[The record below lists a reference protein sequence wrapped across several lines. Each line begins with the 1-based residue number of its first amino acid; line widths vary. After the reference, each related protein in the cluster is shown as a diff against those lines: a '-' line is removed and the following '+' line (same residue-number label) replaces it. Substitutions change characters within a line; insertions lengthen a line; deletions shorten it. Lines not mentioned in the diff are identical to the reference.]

1 MTTTIEDDELVAV
14 LRHYAIG
21 DLTDAHRI
29 EKGFVNESW
38 DVSTSLGRF
47 FLKRRHAE
55 QRRPVIIRAQH
66 DLMRW
71 LHLAGF
77 PTPAVHLTTTGDSIL
92 DLNGEIYEIQEY
104 IAGEP
109 YDFGNPSHLDEAA
122 RTLSRYHRAV
132 EGLELAVLRGYD
144 ALYSPALARNLLESL
159 IKAWRLED
167 DDGLL
172 SQARALD
179 TYLEQLTARFSVH
192 KPLPHLVI
200 HGDYYADNLV
210 FDGNRIVGVVDY
222 DKSRWQPRVVE
233 VAEAV
238 IFFSSPT
245 PGNFQHLVYPGFLEW
260 EPLERFLHLYTR
272 ESALA
277 EHEICA
283 LPDFVCCIW
292 VQMSLA
298 NLVKKERIPEV
309 AEALLELLAL
319 ADWAR
324 NNARALKG
332 AAT

>member
-1 MTTTIEDDELVAV
+1 MTTTIDDDELVAV

-21 DLTDAHRI
+21 DLIDAHPI
-29 EKGFVNESW
+29 EKGFVNDSW

-47 FLKRRHAE
+47 FLKRRHAVK
-55 QRRPVIIRAQH
+55 RWPDIIRAQH

-71 LHLAGF
+71 LRLTGF
-77 PTPAVHLTTTGDSIL
+77 PAPAVHFTTAGDSIL

-109 YDFGNPSHLDEAA
+109 CDFSNPSHLDEAA

-132 EGLELAVLRGYD
+132 EGLELAALRGYD
-144 ALYSPALARNLLESL
+144 ELYSPALARNLLGSL
-159 IKAWRLED
+159 VKAWRLED

-172 SQARALD
+172 SQARVLN
-179 TYLEQLTARFSVH
+179 TYLQQLTARFSVH
-192 KPLPHLVI
+192 RPLPHLVI
-200 HGDYYADNLV
+200 HGDYYADNLL

-238 IFFSSPT
+238 IFFASPD
-245 PGNFQHLVYPGFLEW
+245 PGHFEHLVYPGFLEW
-260 EPLERFLHLYTR
+260 GPLERFLHLYTR

-277 EHEICA
+277 KHEICA

-324 NNARALKG
+324 NNARALID
-332 AAT
+332 AAR

>member
-1 MTTTIEDDELVAV
+1 LTTTIDDDELVAV

-21 DLTDAHRI
+21 DLIDAYRI
-29 EKGFVNESW
+29 EKGFVNDSW

-47 FLKRRHAE
+47 FLKRHHAE
-55 QRRPVIIRAQH
+55 QRQPDIVRAQR
-66 DLMRW
+66 DLMQW
-71 LHLAGF
+71 LRLRGF
-77 PTPAVHLTTTGDSIL
+77 PTPAVHFTTAGDSIL

-109 YDFGNPSHLDEAA
+109 YDFGNPNHLDEAA

-132 EGLELAVLRGYD
+132 EGLELAALRSFD
-144 ALYSPALARNLLESL
+144 ERYSPALARNLLGSL
-159 IKAWRLED
+159 VKTWRLED

-179 TYLEQLTARFSVH
+179 TYLEQLTVRFSVH
-192 KPLPHLVI
+192 RPMPHLVI
-200 HGDYYADNLV
+200 HGDYYADNLL
-210 FDGNRIVGVVDY
+210 FDGDGIVGVVDY
-222 DKSRWQPRVVE
+222 DKSSWQPRVVE

-238 IFFSSPT
+238 IFFASPD
-245 PGNFQHLVYPGFLEW
+245 PGHFEHLVYPGLLEW
-260 EPLERFLHLYTR
+260 EPLERFLYLYTR

-292 VQMSLA
+292 LQMSLA
-298 NLVKKERIPEV
+298 NLVKKERVPEV
-309 AEALLELLAL
+309 AETLLELLAL
-319 ADWAR
+319 AAWAR
-324 NNARALKG
+324 DYAQDLKT